1 MYFVTNDKVIIYS
14 EDSEDESNDPR
25 KTATSPKITGQIFK
39 V

>member
-14 EDSEDESNDPR
+14 EDSEDESNDPC
-25 KTATSPKITGQIFK
+25 KTATSPKITGQISK